1 MAVTKPTTD
10 IAAAVSILKQGGLVA
25 FPTETV
31 YGLGADA
38 GNQKAVEK
46 IFLAKQRPANHPL
59 IVHLASVSQ
68 LQDWAAQISDTA
80 WLLAE
85 TFWPGPLAII
95 LKKQD
100 SVLPEVTGGQ
110 STVALRIPDNPVALE
125 LLQQF
130 DDGIAAPSANLYNHI
145 SPTRAEH
152 VISELGDCVD
162 AVLDGGMCRVG
173 LESTIIDMSGEAPR
187 LLRPGHISPA
197 DIEQV
202 IGQPVSMKQQT
213 AVRAPG
219 MREIHYAPTTPA
231 QLCQRE
237 QLAGEIKK
245 CLQAG
250 QSIGLLT
257 TGDYP
262 IENRQVKQLSMP
274 DKPVQYAHELYA
286 SLRYLDDM
294 KLDRILVETV
304 PETKDW
310 LAVNDR
316 LAKATARGG

>member
-1 MAVTKPTTD
+1 MAVAKPSTN
-10 IAAAVSILKQGGLVA
+10 IQAAVSILKRGGLVA

-38 GNQKAVEK
+38 GNQQAVEK
-46 IFLAKQRPANHPL
+46 IFLAKQRPSNHPL

-68 LQDWAAQISDTA
+68 LKNWAAQISDTA

-100 SVLPEVTGGQ
+100 SVLSEVTGGQ
-110 STVALRIPDNPVALE
+110 STVALRIPDNPVALQ

-130 DDGIAAPSANLYNHI
+130 NGGIAAPSANLYNHI

-152 VISELGDCVD
+152 VISELGDRVD

-173 LESTIIDMSGEAPR
+173 LESTIIDLSGEAPR

-202 IGQPVSMKQQT
+202 IGRPVSMTQQS

-219 MREIHYAPTTPA
+219 MLEIHYAPTTPA
-231 QLCQRE
+231 QLCKYE
-237 QLAGEIKK
+237 QLAGELEELLHTGK
-245 CLQAG
+245 
-250 QSIGLLT
+250 SIGLLT
-257 TGDYP
+257 IGDYP
-262 IENRQVKQLSMP
+262 FENSRVKQLSMP
-274 DKPVQYAHELYA
+274 DNPVQYAHELYA

-294 KLDRILVETV
+294 NLDRILVEAV
-304 PETKDW
+304 PENKEW